1 MNRGFTSK
9 RNLTVSQK
17 IRRVI
22 SRTVL
27 LWPALVLLAIFFL
40 WPMLMSVYYSFTNLA
55 LSGAAAKELQ
65 FVGLYNYKKLFSD
78 KDMFNSVK
86 LTLVFLIGSVLGQ
99 NLLGFMMAYFMKNR
113 NRLFRRIVGSIML
126 GGWVM
131 PEIVVAICSYAFF
144 YNKGTGTLNRIIT
157 LFGGNPVPWLFQ
169 HPMLT
174 VILANLWNGTAYSMM
189 VFQAALDDVPAD
201 IEESAYIDGASKF
214 QTLRHI
220 IIPHVKPTIFT
231 NTMLI
236 TLMTL
241 GVFGLIY
248 ALTGGGPSG
257 KTQTLPIYM
266 YIQAFKSFQ
275 LGYGTAISIV
285 LLMIGMALSVLYT
298 RIAKDR

>member
-174 VILANLWNGTAYSMM
+174 VIS
-189 VFQAALDDVPAD
+189 VVISVSALVLTILLGDRSVKR
-201 IEESAYIDGASKF
+201 E
-214 QTLRHI
+214 LRRRF
-220 IIPHVKPTIFT
+220 HV
-231 NTMLI
+231 
-236 TLMTL
+236 
-241 GVFGLIY
+241 
-248 ALTGGGPSG
+248 
-257 KTQTLPIYM
+257 
-266 YIQAFKSFQ
+266 
-275 LGYGTAISIV
+275 
-285 LLMIGMALSVLYT
+285 
-298 RIAKDR
+298 